1 MPSAPG
7 SRCCLRQAFVP
18 TPIRRLIV
26 GPTAEMI
33 ARTPKSESE
42 SGGRCCW
49 LPRQE
54 REQTFVE
61 SSLSFGENCNFS
73 DRTAELIDDEV
84 AQLIERNYR
93 RVKEISC
100 PTDARRSSGLLSNC
114 MFEKRSGA
122 SNWNAMW
129 PSRKRFQN
137 RLSPER

>member
-1 MPSAPG
+1 
-7 SRCCLRQAFVP
+7 
-18 TPIRRLIV
+18 
-26 GPTAEMI
+26 MI

-93 RVKEISC
+93 RVKEILSH
-100 PTDARRSSGLLSNC
+100 RRAAL
-114 MFEKRSGA
+114 
-122 SNWNAMW
+122 
-129 PSRKRFQN
+129 
-137 RLSPER
+137 ERVALELHVRETIGREQLERYVAESEAVSKPAVA